1 MFNNSSLSNNS
12 SNNNNNSKTKT
23 NHKNKN
29 NNSNKTTTTTTTTA
43 TATATTTATTTATAT
58 TTTTTATATATATT
72 TTTKTKTK
80 TKPLP
85 ISTRL
90 AASIA
95 PMLHHQGRWQED
107 YRNSIRK
114 KVQGPAETQSTLPR
128 TKSKWPWKWMVG
140 RWIFLL
146 WRPIFRGY
154 VTLVRV
160 HCLPL
165 YSWTLGSS
173 QKTGLQWIMK
183 AKSRSLSKNS
193 EWYAYFP
200 TVVKVSLMRVP
211 LKLVNYTII
220 FCPSR

>member
-1 MFNNSSLSNNS
+1 
-12 SNNNNNSKTKT
+12 
-23 NHKNKN
+23 
-29 NNSNKTTTTTTTTA
+29 
-43 TATATTTATTTATAT
+43 
-58 TTTTTATATATATT
+58 
-72 TTTKTKTK
+72 
-80 TKPLP
+80 
-85 ISTRL
+85 
-90 AASIA
+90 
-95 PMLHHQGRWQED
+95 MLHHQGRWQED

-128 TKSKWPWKWMVG
+128 TKSKRPWKWMVG

-193 EWYAYFP
+193 EWYAYCP

-220 FCPSR
+220 FCPSRWYFQTYSKPPPHPGKRTWNLKITCFEMEHHLPNLHFWVPC